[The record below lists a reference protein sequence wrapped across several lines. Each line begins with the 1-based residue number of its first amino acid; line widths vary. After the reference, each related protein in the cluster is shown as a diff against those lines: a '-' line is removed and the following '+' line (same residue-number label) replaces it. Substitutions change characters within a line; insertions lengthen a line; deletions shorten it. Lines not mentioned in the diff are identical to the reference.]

1 MIDQLDILLT
11 FLLET
16 LHKYRDLI
24 IVSDGPQIRPLP
36 NFYRAI
42 PAMTWGPSL
51 YGLIRTTNPVSRQGD
66 AFLTQIPTGSNMR
79 FIPT

>member
-42 PAMTWGPSL
+42 PAMRGAQV
-51 YGLIRTTNPVSRQGD
+51 YK
-66 AFLTQIPTGSNMR
+66 A
-79 FIPT
+79 